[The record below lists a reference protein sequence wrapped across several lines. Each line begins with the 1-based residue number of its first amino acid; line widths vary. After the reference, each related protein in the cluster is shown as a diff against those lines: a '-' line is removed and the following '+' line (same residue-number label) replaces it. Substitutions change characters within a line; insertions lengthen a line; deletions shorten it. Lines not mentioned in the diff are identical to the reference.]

1 MRKLAPSLWVERPG
15 QDLNLRGVT
24 QRFSRPP
31 PYRAR
36 RPGQRIVRRT
46 SGRISIP
53 ASPSGDNTYG
63 AHRFEEAVQV
73 AVEILPGHREQNLE
87 MHEKAT
93 GIDLL
98 RRLGLA
104 PDAHILV
111 RGEIPIAA
119 DESLPD

>member
-1 MRKLAPSLWVERPG
+1 M
-15 QDLNLRGVT
+15 
-24 QRFSRPP
+24 
-31 PYRAR
+31 
-36 RPGQRIVRRT
+36 RRT

-53 ASPSGDNTYG
+53 AGPSGDNTYDE
-63 AHRFEEAVQV
+63 HRFEEVVQV

-87 MHEKAT
+87 MNEKAT

-111 RGEIPIAA
+111 RGDVPIAA
-119 DESLPD
+119 DDALADGDRVRVIAVVSGGSGE